1 MAFFQRYNYF
11 KTYIT
16 PPESKKYMFFIK
28 KKTTTPLTQTHNYIW
43 LDILA
48 KILICYINVLESLYN
63 VNVEGKKIKKA
74 SLMELYNQRTLSKNY
89 LILFISWWNLI
100 LVIQHL

>member
-16 PPESKKYMFFIK
+16 PPESKKYIFFIK

-48 KILICYINVLESLYN
+48 
-63 VNVEGKKIKKA
+63 
-74 SLMELYNQRTLSKNY
+74 
-89 LILFISWWNLI
+89 
-100 LVIQHL
+100 